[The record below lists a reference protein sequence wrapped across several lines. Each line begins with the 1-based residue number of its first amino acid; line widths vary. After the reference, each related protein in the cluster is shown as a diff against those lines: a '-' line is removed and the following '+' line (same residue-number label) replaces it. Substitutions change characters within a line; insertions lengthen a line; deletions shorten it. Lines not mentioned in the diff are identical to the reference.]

1 MRIDPSGILTI
12 PYDIYSKHWSNG
24 IVKNYL
30 CSQLNYTNY
39 WTADAI
45 QDIDGEDPDHN
56 TVSTLIPWDEPSSYS
71 DFINMITVLQNE
83 KIPFTIDFDD
93 ADETVGIY
101 AYGYFLEDGSYI
113 AYKWDT
119 AYVVQVVLGGITSDH
134 PPSLESAQMMYEAL
148 QHKYC
153 INWHRQ
159 RMRETADIQMKYF
172 DLAVAEMIL
181 KG

>member
-1 MRIDPSGILTI
+1 MQIDPSGILTI
-12 PYDIYSKHWSNG
+12 PYDIYSKHWSND
-24 IVKNYL
+24 IIKNYL
-30 CSQLNYTNY
+30 YSQLNYSNY

-45 QDIDGEDPDHN
+45 QDIDGEDPDRN
-56 TVSTLIPWDEPSSYS
+56 TLSTLIPWDEPSSYD
-71 DFINMITVLQNE
+71 DFISMITVLQNE
-83 KIPFTIDFDD
+83 KIPFTIGFDD
-93 ADETVGIY
+93 ADEIVGIY

-113 AYKWDT
+113 TDNWDIS
-119 AYVVQVVLGGITSDH
+119 YIVQVVLGGITSDH
-134 PPSLESAQMMYEAL
+134 PPSLESAQMLYEAL

-153 INWHRQ
+153 INWHEQ

>member
-1 MRIDPSGILTI
+1 MQIDPSGILTI
-12 PYDIYSKHWSNG
+12 PYDIYSKHWSND
-24 IVKNYL
+24 IIIDYL
-30 CSQLNYTNY
+30 NSQLNYSNY

-56 TVSTLIPWDEPSSYS
+56 TLSTLIPWDEPSSYD
-71 DFINMITVLQNE
+71 DFISMITVLQNE

-113 AYKWDT
+113 ADNWDT
-119 AYVVQVVLGGITSDH
+119 SYIVHVVLGGITSDH
-134 PPSLESAQMMYEAL
+134 PPSLESAQMLYEAL
-148 QHKYC
+148 QHKYY
-153 INWHRQ
+153 NHWHRQ

-172 DLAVAEMIL
+172 DLAVAEMLL

>member
-1 MRIDPSGILTI
+1 MQIDPSGILTI
-12 PYDIYSKHWSNG
+12 PYDIYSKHWSND
-24 IVKNYL
+24 IIKNYL
-30 CSQLNYTNY
+30 CSQLNGSNY

-45 QDIDGEDPDHN
+45 QDIDGEDPDSN
-56 TVSTLIPWDEPSSYS
+56 TLSTLIPWDEISSYS

-83 KIPFTIDFDD
+83 KIPFTIHFDD

-113 AYKWDT
+113 ADNWDT
-119 AYVVQVVLGGITSDH
+119 SHIVHVVLGGITSDH
-134 PPSLESAQMMYEAL
+134 PPSLESAQMLYEAL
-148 QHKYC
+148 QHKYY
-153 INWHRQ
+153 INWHEQ

>member
-1 MRIDPSGILTI
+1 MQIDLSGILTI
-12 PYDIYSKHWSNG
+12 PYDIYSKHWSND
-24 IVKNYL
+24 IIKNYL
-30 CSQLNYTNY
+30 YSQLNYSNY

-45 QDIDGEDPDHN
+45 QDIGGEDPDRN
-56 TVSTLIPWDEPSSYS
+56 TLSTLIPWDEPISYS
-71 DFINMITVLQNE
+71 DFISMITVLQNE

-93 ADETVGIY
+93 VDETVGIY
-101 AYGYFLEDGSYI
+101 AYGYFLEDGSYTTGN
-113 AYKWDT
+113 WDT
-119 AYVVQVVLGGITSDH
+119 SNIVQVVLGGITSDH
-134 PPSLESAQMMYEAL
+134 PPSLESAQMLYEAL
-148 QHKYC
+148 QHKYY